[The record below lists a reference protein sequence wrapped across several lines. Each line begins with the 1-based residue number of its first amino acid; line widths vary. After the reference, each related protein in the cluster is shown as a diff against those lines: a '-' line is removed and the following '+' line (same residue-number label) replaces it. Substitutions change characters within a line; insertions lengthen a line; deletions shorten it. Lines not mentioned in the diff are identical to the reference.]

1 MPQVINTNIASLNTQ
16 RTLNSSQSM
25 QAQALQRLSSGL
37 RINSAKDDA
46 AGLAI
51 SERFTSQIRGLNQ
64 ATRNANDAISLTQ
77 TAEGA
82 LSSISNNLQR
92 IRELAVQA
100 ANATNN
106 GSDRQALQQEAAQLI
121 AEVDR
126 VASQTEFNGV
136 KMLDG
141 TFSAQQFQVGA
152 NANQTISVASINSVR
167 ASNLGQQYT
176 AQVTSGTLDGTTTV
190 NLSALTINGS
200 AVGSATV
207 AADAKLLSD
216 AINAANI
223 SGVRAAVTGPT
234 TVAGAAMTAAA
245 TSGTL
250 TINGVTTSTITTTTN
265 AATSRTAVV
274 SAINAISAATGV
286 TATDNGSDV
295 SLAAADGRN
304 ITVATFGG
312 TLTTAST
319 GLGVAGTAEST
330 YTVSYSGVQGG
341 SLIVDGT
348 VTNSGLT
355 GTTTN
360 VALSGT
366 ALANIDIS
374 TIGGAN
380 TALASLDAALT
391 AVNSQRA
398 TLGAIQSR
406 FEATI
411 SNLQTSSENLT
422 ASRSRIQDADFA
434 EETAK
439 LTRAQ
444 ILQQAGVAMLAQ
456 ANALPQNVLALLRG

>member
-1 MPQVINTNIASLNTQ
+1 MAQIINTNTASLNTQ
-16 RTLNSSQSM
+16 RNLNVSQT
-25 QAQALQRLSSGL
+25 AQSTAIQRLSSGL

-64 ATRNANDAISLTQ
+64 ATRNAQDGISLAQ

-82 LSSISNNLQR
+82 LSSIGNNLQR
-92 IRELAVQA
+92 IRELAVQS
-100 ANATNN
+100 ANATNSA
-106 GSDRQALQQEAAQLI
+106 SDRAALQQEVTQLV

-126 VASQTEFNGV
+126 VASQTEFNGL
-136 KMLDG
+136 KLLDG
-141 TFSAQQFQVGA
+141 TFSSQQFQVGA

-167 ASNLGQQYT
+167 SSNLGQQYT
-176 AQVTSGTLDGTTTV
+176 AQVTSGALDGGNNV
-190 NLSALTINGS
+190 NLAALTINGT

-207 AADAKLLSD
+207 AADAKLLTD

-234 TVAGAAMTAAA
+234 TVAGSAMTAAA
-245 TSGTL
+245 LTGTI
-250 TINGVTTSTITTTTN
+250 TINGVTTASISTTTN
-265 AATSRTAVV
+265 AASSRTSVV

-286 TATDNGSDV
+286 TATDDGSV
-295 SLAAADGRN
+295 VNLAAADGRN
-304 ITVATFGG
+304 ITSSFT
-312 TLTTAST
+312 TLTAAAT
-319 GLGVAGTAEST
+319 GVGAAGTAEST
-330 YTVSYSGVQGG
+330 YSVTYNGVAGG
-341 SLIVDGT
+341 SLVVGGT
-348 VTNSGLT
+348 ITNSGLT
-355 GTTTN
+355 AATTN

-366 ALANIDIS
+366 AMSNVSILDIN
-374 TIGGAN
+374 GAN
-380 TALASLDAALT
+380 TALASIDAALT

-398 TLGAIQSR
+398 TLGAIQNR
-406 FEATI
+406 FESTI
-411 SNLQTSSENLT
+411 SNLQTNSENLA

>member
-1 MPQVINTNIASLNTQ
+1 MPQIINTNIASLNTQ
-16 RTLNSSQSM
+16 RNLNSSQAM
-25 QAQALQRLSSGL
+25 QSNAIQRLSSGL

-51 SERFTSQIRGLNQ
+51 SERFTAQIRGLNQ
-64 ATRNANDAISLTQ
+64 ATRNAQDGISLSQ

-82 LSSISNNLQR
+82 LGSIGNNLQR
-92 IRELAVQA
+92 IRELSVQS
-100 ANATNN
+100 ANASNSA
-106 GSDRQALQQEAAQLI
+106 SDRAALQQEVSQLV
-121 AEVDR
+121 AEIDR
-126 VASQTEFNGV
+126 VATQTEFNGL
-136 KMLDG
+136 KLLDG
-141 TFSAQQFQVGA
+141 TFASQQFQVGA

-190 NLSALTINGS
+190 NLSALTVNGS

-234 TVAGAAMTAAA
+234 TVAGSTMTAAA

-265 AATSRTAVV
+265 ASRTAVV

-304 ITVATFGG
+304 ITVAAFGG

-319 GLGVAGTAEST
+319 GLGAAGTAEST

-341 SLIVDGT
+341 SLIVGGT

-355 GTTTN
+355 AATTN

-398 TLGAIQSR
+398 TLGAIQNR
-406 FEATI
+406 FESTI
-411 SNLQTSSENLT
+411 SNLQTNSENLSS
-422 ASRSRIQDADFA
+422 SRSRIQDADYA

>member
-1 MPQVINTNIASLNTQ
+1 MAQIINTNTASLNTQ
-16 RTLNSSQSM
+16 RNLNVSQT
-25 QAQALQRLSSGL
+25 AQSTAIQRLSSGL

-64 ATRNANDAISLTQ
+64 ATRNAQDGISLAQ

-82 LSSISNNLQR
+82 LSSIGNNLQR
-92 IRELAVQA
+92 IRELAVQS
-100 ANATNN
+100 ANATNSA
-106 GSDRQALQQEAAQLI
+106 SDRAALQQEVTQLV

-126 VASQTEFNGV
+126 VASQTEFNGL
-136 KMLDG
+136 KLLDG
-141 TFSAQQFQVGA
+141 TFSSQQFQVGA

-167 ASNLGQQYT
+167 SSNLGQQYT
-176 AQVTSGTLDGTTTV
+176 AQVTSGALDGSTNV
-190 NLSALTINGS
+190 NLGALTINGT

-207 AADAKLLSD
+207 AADAKLLTD

-234 TVAGAAMTAAA
+234 TVAGSTMTAAA
-245 TSGTL
+245 LTGTV
-250 TINGVTTSTITTTTN
+250 TINGVTTASISTTTN
-265 AATSRTAVV
+265 AASSRTSVV

-286 TATDNGSDV
+286 TATDDGSV
-295 SLAAADGRN
+295 VNLSAADGRN
-304 ITVATFGG
+304 ITTSFT
-312 TLTTAST
+312 TLTAAAT
-319 GLGVAGTAEST
+319 GLGAAGTAEST
-330 YTVSYSGVQGG
+330 YTVTYSGVAGG
-341 SLIVDGT
+341 SLVVGGT
-348 VTNSGLT
+348 ITNSGLT
-355 GTTTN
+355 AATTN

-366 ALANIDIS
+366 ALSNVSILDVN
-374 TIGGAN
+374 GAN
-380 TALASLDAALT
+380 TALASIDAALT

-398 TLGAIQSR
+398 TLGAIQNR
-406 FEATI
+406 FESTI
-411 SNLQTSSENLT
+411 SNLQTNSENLA